1 MCFAFVSP
9 LFFHRIYTHTEGE
22 RKAAILTL
30 QGFAGGSELHA
41 SLRLWLCVCSLIKIE
56 KVALAA
62 AAYAA
67 SLRRSRRHTR
77 EAYRGLKS
85 EIDRDRKREG
95 GSALAYQHRVL
106 RVSVMTLISNGLSC
120 LCCGIA
126 ATN

>member
-9 LFFHRIYTHTEGE
+9 LFFHRIYTHTDTHTEIG

-67 SLRRSRRHTR
+67 SLRRSRRHSR
-77 EAYRGLKS
+77 KAYRGLKS
-85 EIDRDRKREG
+85 EIDRDRER
-95 GSALAYQHRVL
+95 QCV
-106 RVSVMTLISNGLSC
+106 GLSTPR
-120 LCCGIA
+120 A
-126 ATN
+126 ASFRNDFDIKRFVLSLLWHRCH